1 MVEDFFMSKNKEE
14 AKMPVQITSTPKKI
28 TALLTGEIDH
38 HNSAVIREI
47 IDQAVR
53 KQQPQLLIMDFGG
66 VTFMDSS
73 GVGLVMG
80 RYRTVQNYGGKIE
93 VANLSKQ
100 YYRVM
105 RLSGIERLAKI
116 SVREAVDK

>member
-1 MVEDFFMSKNKEE
+1 
-14 AKMPVQITSTPKKI
+14 MPVQITSTPKKI

>member
-1 MVEDFFMSKNKEE
+1 
-14 AKMPVQITSTPKKI
+14 MPVRIISTPKKV
-28 TALLTGEIDH
+28 TAVLTGEIDH

-47 IDQAVR
+47 IDQALR
-53 KQQPQLLIMDFGG
+53 KQQPEMLVMDFGE

-80 RYRTVQNYGGKIE
+80 RYRTAQNYGGKVE
-93 VANLSKQ
+93 VANLSMQ

-105 RLSGIERLAKI
+105 KLSGIERLAKI
-116 SVREAVDK
+116 SIKEAVKK